1 MTCLTFTA
9 CAEEIA
15 GVDCADVISM
25 ILVHLEVVEL
35 CSAVRQRTWSADALI
50 DVFTESTV

>member
-35 CSAVRQRTWSADALI
+35 CSAVRQRT
-50 DVFTESTV
+50 